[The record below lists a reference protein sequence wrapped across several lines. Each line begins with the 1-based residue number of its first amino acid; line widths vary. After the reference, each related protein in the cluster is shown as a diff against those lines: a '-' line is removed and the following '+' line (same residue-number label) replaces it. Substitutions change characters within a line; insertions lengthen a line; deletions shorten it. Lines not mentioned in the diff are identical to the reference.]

1 MLHPMQEPAGQI
13 EKLSFEEALTA
24 LEQVVR
30 RLESGEEPLDQ
41 SLELYERGEQLRRHC
56 QARLDAAQMRIRQ
69 IVTDGEGR
77 ATGTTP
83 FDEDD

>member
-1 MLHPMQEPAGQI
+1 MENGGPDI
-13 EKLSFEEALTA
+13 ERLSFEEALAA

-41 SLELYERGEQLRRHC
+41 SIALYERGEHLRRHC
-56 QARLDAAQMRIRQ
+56 QTRLDAAQMRIRQ

-77 ATGTTP
+77 AAGTRP

>member
-1 MLHPMQEPAGQI
+1 MLQPMDIGGSEI
-13 EKLSFEEALTA
+13 ERLSFEEALAA

-30 RLESGEEPLDQ
+30 RLESGEEPLDE
-41 SLELYERGEQLRRHC
+41 SIALYERGEALRKHC

-69 IVTDGEGR
+69 IVTDGDGR
-77 ATGTTP
+77 AVATRV